1 MLYLGLQQRLNFNF
15 DIKKTKCITV
25 GKELECFDVRLKV
38 GNTYPCNTS
47 TVQVQYTRG
56 DTDEMHG

>member
-1 MLYLGLQQRLNFNF
+1 MYNRV
-15 DIKKTKCITV
+15 I
-25 GKELECFDVRLKV
+25 ECFYVRLKV

-56 DTDEMHG
+56 DTGCTDNKRGNTQDKKVNSN